1 MTMSFT
7 TVPTVATGE
16 TWTAANH
23 NQYIKDNFADLVAYK
38 GVKVIRTSNQAITG
52 ALAYVSFDTED
63 HDEGGFHAGGSPTR
77 LTIPAGAGGFYVIYA
92 HVLWAG
98 GTGDNE
104 MKIIKNAATIL
115 HLTSCGSEA
124 AGTSSYLS
132 FVEELAAA
140 DYIRVG
146 CATASNKDIEHDNN
160 SIYAGMY
167 LVRS

>member
-1 MTMSFT
+1 MAYSV
-7 TVPTVATGE
+7 VPTVATSE

-38 GVKVIRTSNQAITG
+38 GVKVVRTSNQAITG

-63 HDEGGFHAGGSPTR
+63 HDTDAFHAGGDPTK
-77 LTIPAGAGGFYVIYA
+77 LTVPAGGAGYYYIYA

-98 GTGDNE
+98 GAGDNE

-124 AGTSSYLS
+124 AGTSSWLA
-132 FVEELAAA
+132 FVASLAAA

-146 CATASNKDIEHDNN
+146 CLTAGNKNIEHDNN
-160 SIYAGMY
+160 SLFAGMY
-167 LVRS
+167 RVRS